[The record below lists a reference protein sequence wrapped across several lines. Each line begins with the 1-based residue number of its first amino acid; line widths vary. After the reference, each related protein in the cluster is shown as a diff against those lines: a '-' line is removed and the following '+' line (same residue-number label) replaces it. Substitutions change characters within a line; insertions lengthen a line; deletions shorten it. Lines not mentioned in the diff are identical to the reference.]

1 MLGPTKKAENLEKH
15 WNCRKQGCCWKW
27 VVIFSIKTY
36 KEIISIKLGKN
47 ICHNMVVIFSFECI
61 LKENTLPMEAIN
73 TVLKVFQ
80 ETSYLRKDLAN
91 STQYAYL

>member
-1 MLGPTKKAENLEKH
+1 
-15 WNCRKQGCCWKW
+15 
-27 VVIFSIKTY
+27 
-36 KEIISIKLGKN
+36 
-47 ICHNMVVIFSFECI
+47 MVVIFSFECI